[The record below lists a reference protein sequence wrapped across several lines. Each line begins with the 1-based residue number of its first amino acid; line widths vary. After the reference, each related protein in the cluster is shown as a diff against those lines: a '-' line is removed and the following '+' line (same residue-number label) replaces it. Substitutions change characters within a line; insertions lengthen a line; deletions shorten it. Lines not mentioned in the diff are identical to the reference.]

1 MPRRPLSPRRPSALQ
16 PLTRLAPVAVA
27 SLLATALMAQAQ
39 AQAPAAPASQAAAAV
54 RDYALPAG
62 PLAATL
68 NRIAREAGLALS
80 FDAGTVGSAEAARVQ
95 GRFTARQALLQA
107 LTGSGFE
114 LVDTDV
120 GSFTLRRLPPSP
132 APARPAEQPAAARP
146 APIAESVLPAV
157 RVSAAPDAPEV
168 PGRFARRGAAA
179 PVEPGVVT
187 AAALDRYAARDL
199 EDVFAGQPEV
209 VVGGGHAVAQRIY
222 MRGIEDQL
230 LAVSI
235 DGAALGGR
243 AFHHAG
249 SVQIEP
255 ELIKRVEVLAG
266 TGDATAGPGAL
277 GGSLRFVT
285 KDPQDLL
292 RPGEQAGALLKGGY
306 SSNGE
311 GGKGHA
317 TGFARLGSNWAALL
331 SYTHQDQNDY
341 EDGAGRTVAATGAR
355 QQLAFGKLVGYFDG
369 GHALRLGLDANRD
382 EGQRTQRPQW
392 VPSSFNRAYPLQTER
407 RTLTVGWDWQPG
419 GDAIDLRTSAFDT
432 RQDLAQDII
441 GRWGLFT
448 GRVASRGA
456 ELRNTSR
463 LGDHRLT
470 YGVDHRRDDIR
481 SGYGPTPGEF
491 KENGTITGLF
501 VQDRY
506 AVTSSLQ
513 LDAGLR
519 HDRYRLT
526 DVNGLALRADGTS
539 PNASLRW
546 TVLPDVTLLAG
557 HARALRG
564 PKVREA
570 FKQEGLASV
579 PGIRPEKAETSEA
592 GFEFAPGAWRF
603 NAKAY
608 ATEVRDAIADPIGR
622 PSQFEN
628 VGTVKS
634 RGVLL
639 HAAWEGQALR
649 AAAGL
654 HHNKATLNGER
665 LNGYEHNGLGISQGD
680 TLTTSVDWRA
690 SSAVELGWAGR
701 FVKRI
706 GALQTGEGTVAKPGY
721 GVHDIYAN
729 WRPGTLRGLTLS
741 LVVKN
746 LFDKDYLDHGSNE
759 DFQHIPDFEG
769 VVGSREP
776 GRELRLT
783 VSLRF

>member
-1 MPRRPLSPRRPSALQ
+1 MHRRPLSPRHPSASHA
-16 PLTRLAPVAVA
+16 LTRLAPVAVA
-27 SLLATALMAQAQ
+27 SLLAITTVAQAQ
-39 AQAPAAPASQAAAAV
+39 TPATPASQAAAAV

-68 NRIAREAGLALS
+68 NRIAREAGLTLS
-80 FDAGTVGSAEAARVQ
+80 FDASSVGAVEAARVQ
-95 GRFTARQALLQA
+95 GRFSARQALVQA
-107 LTGSGFE
+107 LVGSGFE

-132 APARPAEQPAAARP
+132 ASARPAASATAARP
-146 APIAESVLPAV
+146 VPAAETVLPAV
-157 RVSAAPDAPEV
+157 RVSAAPDTPET
-168 PGRFARRGAAA
+168 PGRFSRRGAAA

-187 AAALDRYAARDL
+187 AAALERYAARDL

-243 AFHHAG
+243 AYHHAG

-255 ELIKRVEVLAG
+255 ELIKRVDVLAG
-266 TGDATAGPGAL
+266 TGDATVGPGAL

-292 RPGEQAGALLKGGY
+292 RPGEQAGALFKAGY

-317 TGFARLGSNWAALL
+317 TGFARLGSSWAALL

-369 GHALRLGLDANRD
+369 GHALRLGVDLNRD

-407 RTLTVGWDWQPG
+407 RTLTLGWDWQPG
-419 GDAIDLRTSAFDT
+419 GDAIDLRTSVFDT
-432 RQDLAQDII
+432 RQDLAQDVI

-456 ELRNTSR
+456 EVRNTSR
-463 LGDHRLT
+463 LGAHRLT
-470 YGVDHRRDDIR
+470 YGANHRRDDVQ

-491 KENGTITGLF
+491 KEDGAITGLF

-506 AVTSSLQ
+506 TVTPSLQ
-513 LDAGLR
+513 IDAGLR

-570 FKQEGLASV
+570 FKQDGLASV

-592 GFEFAPGAWRF
+592 GVEFAPGAWRF

-622 PSQFEN
+622 PARFEN

-654 HHNKATLNGER
+654 HHNKATLNGQR

-680 TLTTSVDWRA
+680 TLTTSMDWRA
-690 SSAVELGWAGR
+690 SSAIELGWAGR

-706 GALQTGEGTVAKPGY
+706 SALQTGEGTVAKPGY

-729 WRPGTLRGLTLS
+729 WRPGALRGVTVS